1 MDKKNKTDELIIA
14 NRELASQNEEK
25 DKRIAELTIA
35 NKELE
40 QFVYIVSH
48 DLREP
53 LRTISIYMQVF
64 EEDYSGLLDEN
75 ARKYLNS
82 AKIAANRMRILIKSL
97 LNFSRLGHNSKLT
110 FVDCRKLINDVIAD
124 LEPIIQASNT
134 MIEVAEMPALNL
146 YEPEMHRVF
155 QNLISNAIKFRK
167 KDTRPI
173 IRIRSEKMNGK
184 WKFSVNDNGIG
195 IDPANF
201 EHIFVIFQ
209 RVHSNEEEYK
219 GTGIGLASCKKI
231 IQLHKGEIWVES
243 TLGQGTT
250 INFTIPNLTG

>member
-14 NRELASQNEEK
+14 NRELASQYEEK
-25 DKRIAELTIA
+25 DKRIAELIIA

-40 QFVYIVSH
+40 QFVYIISH

-82 AKIAANRMRILIKSL
+82 VNIAANRMRILIKSL
-97 LNFSRLGHNSKLT
+97 LDFSRLGHNSKLT
-110 FVDCRKLINDVIAD
+110 WVDCRKLIDDVIAD
-124 LEPIIQASNT
+124 LEPMIQASNT
-134 MIEVAEMPALNL
+134 MIEVLEMPVLNL
-146 YEPEMHRVF
+146 YEPEMRRVF

-173 IRIRSEKMNGK
+173 IQIRSEKMNEK

-195 IDPANF
+195 INPANF
-201 EHIFVIFQ
+201 EHIFVMFQ
-209 RVHSNEEEYK
+209 RVHSNEEEYE

-250 INFTIPNLTG
+250 IHFTIPALT